1 MTRSRIIIETATP
14 EEMRPPYNTAG
25 EMMGDWYIASDGVL
39 VIKVTGDVLAR
50 EGFLYALHELIEA
63 FLCLDRGIS
72 QQSVDAFDA
81 RFNGDGEPGDSP
93 LSPYR
98 SEHRAAMLIEHL
110 MAHEMGMDDYG
121 EIA

>member
-1 MTRSRIIIETATP
+1 MTRPRIIIETVAP
-14 EEMRPPYNTAG
+14 EEMRPPYNQPG
-25 EMMGDWYIASDGVL
+25 ELMGDWVIASDGVL
-39 VIKVTGDVLAR
+39 LIKVSGDILSR
-50 EGFLYALHELIEA
+50 EGFLFALHELIEA
-63 FLCLDRGIS
+63 YLCIDRGIS

-81 RFNGDGEPGDSP
+81 RFNGPGEPGDNP

-121 EIA
+121 RVE